1 MEREPRR
8 HVRTLQ
14 RLAGPLAAG
23 TGPNGYGGG
32 AGSGN
37 LKRLRYLAATA
48 PRLGAL
54 ALVLP
59 LLAFVT
65 VSFLV
70 PLGTLLGK
78 SAWQPEVSRV
88 LPLTMRALGEWDGE
102 DLPPEA
108 AFAAIARELPV
119 AREQRTLGRVSG
131 AANRVRSGMRGVLNR
146 TARGLDRV
154 EYAGSWQETL
164 TGINAAWEEPGTW
177 QAIRQAGAP
186 FTLTHYLQAL
196 DLERR
201 EDGSIG
207 RRPEESRVYTPLMW
221 RTLLVSLGVTLLCLA
236 IGYPIAYM
244 IANSPPRRGRLL
256 LVLVL
261 VPFWTSLLVRTTAWI
276 VLLQRQGVINSF
288 LVSLGIVPDEARLQM
303 IYNMTGTFVA
313 MTHVLL
319 PFMVLP
325 LYSVMRSIPSS
336 HMAAA
341 VSLGATPLQAFRR
354 VYLPQ
359 TMPGIGAGSLLI
371 FILAIGYYITP
382 ALVGGRTGELIS
394 SQIAYHVQTSL
405 NWGLAAALS
414 SILLI
419 AVTALYL
426 IYSRVIGVERMR
438 LG

>member
-1 MEREPRR
+1 M
-8 HVRTLQ
+8 
-14 RLAGPLAAG
+14 
-23 TGPNGYGGG
+23 
-32 AGSGN
+32 
-37 LKRLRYLAATA
+37 KRLPHLAATA

-65 VSFLV
+65 VSFLI

-88 LPLTMRALGEWDGE
+88 FPQTISALNDWDGE
-102 DLPPEA
+102 GLPPEE
-108 AFAAIARELPV
+108 AFAAIALELPI
-119 AREQRTLGRVSG
+119 AREERTLGRVSG
-131 AANRVRSGMRGVLNR
+131 AINRARSGMRGLLNR
-146 TARGLDRV
+146 TARSLDRV
-154 EYAGSWQETL
+154 ERAGSWRETL
-164 TGINAAWEEPGTW
+164 SGIHAGWEDPQTW
-177 QAIRQAGAP
+177 LAIRQSGAR
-186 FTLTHYLQAL
+186 FTPSHYLRAL
-196 DLERR
+196 DLERK
-201 EDGSIG
+201 EDGGIG
-207 RRPEESRVYTPLMW
+207 LRPEESRVYTPLMW

-236 IGYPIAYM
+236 IGYPVAYM
-244 IANSPPRRGRLL
+244 ITTSPPRRGRLL
-256 LVLVL
+256 LLLVL

-276 VLLQRQGVINSF
+276 VLLQRQGVINGF
-288 LVSLGIVPDEARLQM
+288 LVSLGLVPDDGRLQM

-325 LYSVMRSIPSS
+325 LYSVMRSIPGS

-341 VSLGATPLQAFRR
+341 VSLGAAPVQAFRR

-359 TMPGIGAGSLLI
+359 TLPGIGAGSLLV

-414 SILLI
+414 SILLV
-419 AVTALYL
+419 AVTVLYL
-426 IYSRVIGVERMR
+426 IYSRVIGIERMR